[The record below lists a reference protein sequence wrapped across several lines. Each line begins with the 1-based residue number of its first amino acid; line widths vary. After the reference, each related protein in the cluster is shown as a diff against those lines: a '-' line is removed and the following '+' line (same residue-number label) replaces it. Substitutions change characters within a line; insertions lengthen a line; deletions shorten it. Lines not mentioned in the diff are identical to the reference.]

1 MPDEVQK
8 KGQLSNA
15 TAFPTYQFFQDSNY
29 DFGIPGQNATS
40 QTPQSP
46 VALPVSN
53 ELQNTTAQA
62 SYEARSEADSYKAR
76 SEAATYEARSEAA
89 SSEARSGAATYEAR
103 SEAASSEAR
112 SGAAT
117 YEAGSGAPAEAPYEA
132 SRLST
137 VDNAPWATPSE
148 LGTVEASVKT
158 TECSFAAEDE
168 FSAKFN
174 FEASLLKIFWRIDID
189 RNNHVSRPELMQAI
203 ENDWFT
209 DDEKLLVKI
218 LLACYD
224 DIALGSL
231 LLDAGLTVRQILCF
245 APFAEIIASQS
256 ASQQPNA
263 DSSHSSNS
271 TYGTAD
277 PKLQGRN
284 GKKAQIH
291 FQNQLFRR

>member
-76 SEAATYEARSEAA
+76 SE
-89 SSEARSGAATYEAR
+89 AATYEAR